1 MPTLEERQAESP
13 AELKARLKAKKKE
26 CAINDDFAKYVEMME
41 KYLLTLERRVK
52 RLEQRHDFNSDD
64 PLDQNGIEILPQ

>member
-13 AELKARLKAKKKE
+13 AELKKRLKARTKDFGIN
-26 CAINDDFAKYVEMME
+26 CAFSEYMEMME

-52 RLEQRHDFNSDD
+52 RLERHHNYDSDD
-64 PLDQNGIEILPQ
+64 PLNMDGEEIE

>member
-13 AELKARLKAKKKE
+13 AQLKKRLKARTKDFGIN
-26 CAINDDFAKYVEMME
+26 CAFAEYMEMME

-52 RLEQRHDFNSDD
+52 RLERHHDYDSEDLLNMD
-64 PLDQNGIEILPQ
+64 GEEIE

>member
-13 AELKARLKAKKKE
+13 AELKERLLTRTKE
-26 CAINDDFAKYVEMME
+26 FAVTDEFSEYIEMLE

-52 RLEQRHDFNSDD
+52 RLERRHDFHSSDE
-64 PLDQNGIEILPQ
+64 LDLEGIEM